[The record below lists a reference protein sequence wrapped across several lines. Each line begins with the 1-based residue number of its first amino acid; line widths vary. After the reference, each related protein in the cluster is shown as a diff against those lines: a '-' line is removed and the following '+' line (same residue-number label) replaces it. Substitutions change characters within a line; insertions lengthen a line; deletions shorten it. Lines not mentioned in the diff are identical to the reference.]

1 MSTEISEQAKIAKVS
16 NVAKVFIDGAARY
29 FANSEVAPAK
39 IKQLVLS
46 AVLAADTAIENNDA
60 VDWKHVDVP
69 KFTNDMFRLVGW
81 GIDFANKEA
90 YIVPYRN
97 PKTGKYDLTTP
108 VSADGLVKLAKLYSI
123 RPIKD
128 FQKYVVREGDDISVE
143 YGENKS
149 WSYKPKLFNTGTV
162 LGYLTVVVFED
173 GDFDAMITTI
183 EDVEARRKASKAPN
197 SPAWTKFYTDM
208 SLAKCTRRHMKRF
221 AINIP
226 SDITEEPDFEPMTKD
241 MGDVSTKIEL
251 DYPALVE
258 AQTSGNVKEVEA
270 IQMEEVDFTGTPF
283 ENM

>member
-1 MSTEISEQAKIAKVS
+1 MSNEISEQAKIAKVS
-16 NVAKVFIDGAARY
+16 TVAKCFIDGAANY
-29 FANSEVAPAK
+29 FANSDKAPAK

-46 AVLAADTAIENNDA
+46 AVLAAETAIEGNDA

-69 KFTNDMFRLVGW
+69 KFTNDMFRLIGM
-81 GIDFANKEA
+81 GIDFGSKEA
-90 YIVPYRN
+90 YVVPYRN

-162 LGYLTVVVFED
+162 LGYLTVVIFED

-183 EDVEARRKASKAPN
+183 EDVEERRKASKAPN

-226 SDITEEPDFEPMTKD
+226 SDISEEPDYEPITKD
-241 MGDVSTKIEL
+241 MGDVSTKIEI
-251 DYPALVE
+251 DYPALADKSE
-258 AQTSGNVKEVEA
+258 EEIEKELDSVSLE
-270 IQMEEVDFTGTPF
+270 GPPF
-283 ENM
+283 EG

>member
-16 NVAKVFIDGAARY
+16 TLSKFFIDGAAG
-29 FANSEVAPAK
+29 FFSNSDVAPAK

-69 KFTNDMFRLVGW
+69 KFTNDMFRLVGM

-173 GDFDAMITTI
+173 GDFDAMITTL
-183 EDVEARRKASKAPN
+183 EEVEARRKASKAPN
-197 SPAWTKFYTDM
+197 SPAWTKFPLEM
-208 SLAKCTRRHMKRF
+208 GLAKSARKHMKRF
-221 AINIP
+221 AINLP
-226 SDITEEPDFEPMTKD
+226 SDISEEPDFEPMTKD
-241 MGDVSTKIEL
+241 MGDVSAKIEL

-258 AQTSGNVKEVEA
+258 AQTSEKATEDTVR
-270 IQMEEVDFTGTPF
+270 MEDVDFTGTPF